1 MRVRKNIPTMV
12 NPQAPEFAQY
22 HQGPI
27 LTNGALEFVYDKPVT
42 WPLYTLWGI
51 GIVTQDQF
59 ASLQPEQLRS
69 ELALTQAPIY
79 GAGVPAGSIELQ
91 SLLDDSSG
99 GYVSAA

>member
-1 MRVRKNIPTMV
+1 MRSS
-12 NPQAPEFAQY
+12 QAPELASY

-51 GIVTQDQF
+51 GIVTKDQF

-79 GAGVPAGSIELQ
+79 GAGVPAGSVEFQ
-91 SLLDDSSG
+91 ALLDDTSG